1 VINGGNHVV
10 IIRVREEESVL
21 KRAADSF
28 AGNVFWFSGFKYHL
42 NLTYLSDATPG
53 GKELDVKNE

>member
-1 VINGGNHVV
+1 VINGGNRVV
-10 IIRVREEESVL
+10 IIRVREGESVL

-28 AGNVFWFSGFKYHL
+28 AGNVLSSGFEYRL
-42 NLTYLSDATPG
+42 NLTYLLDATPG